1 MVVDCAQLLYL
12 FEVSLS
18 NHFVQVFIS
27 ESNVCAPAL
36 ADKAI
41 DFEGVVC
48 FVIQANAPICSGVKL
63 LRKAQHP
70 VELKV
75 LTLKIKVHHLLNKV
89 ISPFEQLHDTLLHLG
104 VKFAEIALDE
114 ESIEL
119 ELHALVRLV
128 PIILQHTLKQ
138 IFKIDA
144 HFILISAIICVWIR
158 DHTRKLEPLT
168 HLLA

>member
-1 MVVDCAQLLYL
+1 MVRRSRGDRFRFCFAQPAWLLILDNGLMVVDCAQLLYL
-12 FEVSLS
+12 FEVGLS

-27 ESNVCAPAL
+27 ESNVCAPVL

-75 LTLKIKVHHLLNKV
+75 LTLKI
-89 ISPFEQLHDTLLHLG
+89 
-104 VKFAEIALDE
+104 
-114 ESIEL
+114 
-119 ELHALVRLV
+119 
-128 PIILQHTLKQ
+128 
-138 IFKIDA
+138 
-144 HFILISAIICVWIR
+144 
-158 DHTRKLEPLT
+158 
-168 HLLA
+168 